1 MAEALGIASSIIA
14 VVDLSAKVLSLCL
27 QYSREVKNAK
37 DDIDR
42 LHDEVAAFQNTTEK
56 LEALLKEPPR
66 LSVILQNVDDRTIL
80 SQLPAAEGASFD
92 SHAEEHNPTC
102 LPNTREEL
110 LKEIDCWIDDPKS
123 KTIFWLNGKA
133 GTGKS
138 TISRTVARSRS
149 KQGDLGASFFSRE
162 ERSAVNADPAIAD
175 KAVREQFEKLVR
187 EPLLKATA
195 TSLSRPS
202 VFIVVDALDE
212 CEKDADI
219 KLILQLFSN
228 LRFAGPLCVR
238 VLVTSRPELP
248 IRLGF
253 SSIGNAHQDLILH
266 KIPLPII
273 EHDISVFLRHE
284 FANIRNNF
292 NTDAVEELK
301 LPMDWPGEAN
311 VGKLTKAAVPLFIF
325 AATLCRFINDRY
337 IGSPDEL
344 LQSVLNV
351 AGTGQGSKLDMTYS
365 PVLRQQVLHRSGSER
380 LDIIESFR
388 LIVGTIVTLANPL
401 SMRALALLLDVHV
414 SKVTTRL
421 SALHSVL
428 DIPETLDAPVRLLH
442 LSFRDYLVGLEER
455 ELAEFRVEER
465 HTHQILAKHCLRIMR
480 GGLQKNIC
488 SLPFPGMRRSSVDF
502 GQLEKRMPSQLQY
515 ACMHWAYHQTS
526 GEPKLSDDKDVYGFL
541 TTHFLHWLEAMSLL
555 GRVKECLDTLRL
567 LARWVETLEG
577 SSLST
582 FVADAE
588 RFVQAYFS
596 VAAETPLQ
604 IYCCL
609 AFVPRKSVVRRTF
622 ENFIP
627 KWISN
632 LPKVEENWDACLL
645 TLEGHSSWVRSVV
658 FSHDSKKVAS
668 GSDDETIRIWD
679 AETGECERELKGH
692 SSYIRSVVFS
702 HDSKKVA
709 SGSADKTI
717 RIWNAETGECE
728 RELKGHSS
736 YIRSVVFSHDSKKV
750 ASGSADKTIRIWNA
764 ETGECEREL
773 KGHSSYINSVVFSH
787 DSKKVASGS
796 DDETIRIWNAETGE
810 CERELKGHIGYISS
824 VVFSHDSKKVAS
836 GSDDETIRIWNAET
850 GECERELK
858 GHIGDVNSVVFS
870 HDSKKV
876 ASGSYDETI
885 RIWNAETG
893 ECERELKGHIGYI
906 SSVVFSHDSKKVASG
921 SYDETIRIWNAETGE
936 CERELK
942 GHTGYIRS
950 VVFSHDSKKVASCS
964 HDETIRIWNAET
976 GECEREL
983 KGHISYINSVV
994 FSHDSKKVA
1003 SCSHDETIRIW
1014 NAETGECERELKGHI
1029 GDVNSVVFSHD
1040 SKKVA
1045 SGSDDE
1051 TIRIWNAETGE
1062 CEREL
1067 KGHIGDVNSVVFS
1080 HDSKKVAS
1088 GSYDETIRIWNAE
1101 TGECERELKG
1111 HIGYI
1116 SSVVFSHDSKKVA
1129 SGSYDETIRI
1139 WNAETGECERE
1150 LKGHTGYIRSVVF
1163 SHDSKKVASCSHDET
1178 IRIWNAETGECE
1190 RELKGHSSYINS
1202 VVFSHDS
1209 KKVASC
1215 SHDETIRIWNAETG
1229 ECERELKG
1237 HIGDVNSVVFSH
1249 DSKKVASGSDDET
1262 IRIWNAETGECER
1275 ELKGHSS
1282 YINSVVFSHDS
1293 KKVASGSDDE
1303 TIRIWN
1309 AETGECGD
1317 LVSLHGY
1324 AGVLSFTLDGR
1335 GIVTDCGTFPLT
1347 CSSQSRPGS
1356 AMPWQS
1362 SHAPMLACTDSTWV
1376 TAAGKDLL
1384 WLPPECR
1391 GGKVAV
1397 SGSRVFTTFGFF
1409 PD

>member
-56 LEALLKEPPR
+56 LEALLKEPRGMELKASQQLLSSIEDAHSTLEQLKHR
-66 LSVILQNVDDRTIL
+66 LRPSTHRKAMSRFGARAFKWPFESKDVVGVIQTLERCRGSISLALNIDQMQNVDDRTIL

-149 KQGDLGASFFSRE
+149 KQGDLGASFFFKRGEVDRGNLSKFVSTVARCLAWSTPAVAPYI
-162 ERSAVNADPAIAD
+162 RSAVNADPAIAD

-668 GSDDETIRIWD
+668 GSDDETIRIW
-679 AETGECERELKGH
+679 
-692 SSYIRSVVFS
+692 
-702 HDSKKVA
+702 
-709 SGSADKTI
+709 
-717 RIWNAETGECE
+717 NAETGECE

-736 YIRSVVFSHDSKKV
+736 
-750 ASGSADKTIRIWNA
+750 
-764 ETGECEREL
+764 
-773 KGHSSYINSVVFSH
+773 
-787 DSKKVASGS
+787 
-796 DDETIRIWNAETGE
+796 
-810 CERELKGHIGYISS
+810 YISS

-858 GHIGDVNSVVFS
+858 GHISNVNSVVFS
-870 HDSKKV
+870 HDLKKV
-876 ASGSYDETI
+876 ASSYDD
-885 RIWNAETG
+885 G
-893 ECERELKGHIGYI
+893 
-906 SSVVFSHDSKKVASG
+906 
-921 SYDETIRIWNAETGE
+921 
-936 CERELK
+936 
-942 GHTGYIRS
+942 
-950 VVFSHDSKKVASCS
+950 
-964 HDETIRIWNAET
+964 
-976 GECEREL
+976 
-983 KGHISYINSVV
+983 
-994 FSHDSKKVA
+994 
-1003 SCSHDETIRIW
+1003 
-1014 NAETGECERELKGHI
+1014 
-1029 GDVNSVVFSHD
+1029 
-1040 SKKVA
+1040 
-1045 SGSDDE
+1045 
-1051 TIRIWNAETGE
+1051 
-1062 CEREL
+1062 
-1067 KGHIGDVNSVVFS
+1067 
-1080 HDSKKVAS
+1080 
-1088 GSYDETIRIWNAE
+1088 
-1101 TGECERELKG
+1101 
-1111 HIGYI
+1111 
-1116 SSVVFSHDSKKVA
+1116 
-1129 SGSYDETIRI
+1129 
-1139 WNAETGECERE
+1139 
-1150 LKGHTGYIRSVVF
+1150 
-1163 SHDSKKVASCSHDET
+1163 
-1178 IRIWNAETGECE
+1178 
-1190 RELKGHSSYINS
+1190 
-1202 VVFSHDS
+1202 
-1209 KKVASC
+1209 
-1215 SHDETIRIWNAETG
+1215 
-1229 ECERELKG
+1229 
-1237 HIGDVNSVVFSH
+1237 
-1249 DSKKVASGSDDET
+1249 
-1262 IRIWNAETGECER
+1262 
-1275 ELKGHSS
+1275 
-1282 YINSVVFSHDS
+1282 
-1293 KKVASGSDDE
+1293 

-1397 SGSRVFTTFGFF
+1397 SGSRVVIGCLSGRVLVLGISMA
-1409 PD
+1409 DMEYN